1 MNLSK
6 NIRPYKGKS
15 LVEIPDSFVVFD
27 IETTGLNTTYNDI
40 IEIGAIK
47 VIDNKI
53 VDTFHTLIKPRNK
66 ISYFITNLTGITN
79 EMVKDAPSSKETLID
94 FLNYIGTLTLV
105 GHNVNFD
112 INFVYDKLIENN
124 LPFLSNNYVDTLRL
138 SRKLL
143 KDLRNHKLG
152 DLALYYSINYE
163 GAHRGLKDAEI
174 TLKVLEK
181 LREEIMMQYNTTENF
196 KNSFHSKE

>member
-1 MNLSK
+1 MNLSR

-27 IETTGLNTTYNDI
+27 IETTGLNTSYNEI

-47 VIDNKI
+47 VENNKV
-53 VDTFHTLIKPRNK
+53 VDTFHKLIKPIRK
-66 ISYFITNLTGITN
+66 IPSFITNLTGITN
-79 EMVKDAPSSKETLID
+79 EMVEDKEDIKKVLID
-94 FLNYIGTLTLV
+94 FLNFIENNILV

-112 INFVYDKLIENN
+112 INFVYDKLVEQE
-124 LPFLSNNYVDTLRL
+124 LPHLTNNYVDTLRL

-143 KDLRNHKLG
+143 KNIRNHKLG
-152 DLALYYSINYE
+152 DLALYYNISYE
-163 GAHRGLKDAEI
+163 GAHRGLQDAEI

-181 LREEIMMQYNTTENF
+181 LEEEIFMQYKTIENY
-196 KNSFHSKE
+196 KNSFNSKE

>member
-1 MNLSK
+1 MNLSR
-6 NIRPYKGKS
+6 NIRPYKGRS
-15 LVEIPDSFVVFD
+15 LLEIPDSFVVFD
-27 IETTGLNTTYNDI
+27 IETTGLNTSYNEI

-53 VDTFHTLIKPRNK
+53 VDTFHTLIKPKQEIN
-66 ISYFITNLTGITN
+66 SFITNLTGITN
-79 EMVKDAPSSKETLID
+79 DMVSDAPSIKEALLN
-94 FLNYIGTLTLV
+94 FLNYIGLLPLV

-112 INFVYDKLIENN
+112 INFVYDKLLEQN

-152 DLALYYSINYE
+152 DLALYYNISYE

-174 TLKVLEK
+174 TLRVLYK
-181 LREEIMMQYNTTENF
+181 LQEEILNQYHTVENF
-196 KNSFHSKE
+196 KNSFNSKE